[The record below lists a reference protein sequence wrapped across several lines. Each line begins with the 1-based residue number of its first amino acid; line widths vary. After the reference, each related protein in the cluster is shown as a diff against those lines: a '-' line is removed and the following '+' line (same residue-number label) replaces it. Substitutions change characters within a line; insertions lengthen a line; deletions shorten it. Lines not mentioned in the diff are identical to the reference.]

1 MASSLETRG
10 KVVQVQ
16 AQVRVDLGGVEGGNY
31 TAKVEAG
38 QVARLDRGT
47 GGASPSRE
55 RPL

>member
-1 MASSLETRG
+1 MASSLESRG

-31 TAKVEAG
+31 TGKVEAG
-38 QVARLDRGT
+38 QAARLDQGT
-47 GGASPSRE
+47 GGASPSRQ